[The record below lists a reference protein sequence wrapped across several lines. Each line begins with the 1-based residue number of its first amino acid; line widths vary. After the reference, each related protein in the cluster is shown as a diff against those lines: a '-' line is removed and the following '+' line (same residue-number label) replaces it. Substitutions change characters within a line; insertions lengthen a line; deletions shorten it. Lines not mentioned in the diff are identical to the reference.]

1 MFASRD
7 SWVEASITGC
17 ISGMPQAQSWRIGA
31 GHMKHLYLTFG
42 LLTIIS
48 IPALADDPPVSA
60 AVSTA
65 QAQAR
70 QFGMF
75 LGGTAT
81 QYDLCAKKG
90 FLAKSDPSAEDQAG
104 AYIEKMRATT
114 PGPDQFA
121 YVQEG
126 WQTIKREV
134 SQHESFFTQ
143 EKCSGVG
150 KEWAKILLK
159 MRSK

>member
-1 MFASRD
+1 
-7 SWVEASITGC
+7 
-17 ISGMPQAQSWRIGA
+17 
-31 GHMKHLYLTFG
+31 MKHMYLAFG
-42 LLTIIS
+42 LV
-48 IPALADDPPVSA
+48 ALASAQAFADDPPVSA

-81 QYDLCAKKG
+81 QYDLCVTKG
-90 FLAKSDPSAEDQAG
+90 FLAKGDQSAEDLAR
-104 AYIEKMRATT
+104 AYIEKMRTT
-114 PGPDQFA
+114 TKGPDEFA

-126 WQTIKREV
+126 WDTIKREV
-134 SQHESFFTQ
+134 SQHEGFFTPD
-143 EKCSGVG
+143 KCVGVG
-150 KEWAKILLK
+150 KEWAKILVK

>member
-1 MFASRD
+1 MA
-7 SWVEASITGC
+7 
-17 ISGMPQAQSWRIGA
+17 QAQLWRIGA
-31 GHMKHLYLTFG
+31 VDMTSMKHLCLAFG
-42 LLTIIS
+42 FLALGS
-48 IPALADDPPVSA
+48 PAFADDPPVSA

-90 FLAKSDPSAEDQAG
+90 FLAKSDPSAEEMAG
-104 AYIEKMRATT
+104 SYIEKMRTT
-114 PGPDQFA
+114 TKGPDQFA

-126 WQTIKREV
+126 WETIKREV
-134 SQHESFFTQ
+134 SQHEAFFTQ

-150 KEWAKILLK
+150 KEWAKILAK

>member
-1 MFASRD
+1 
-7 SWVEASITGC
+7 
-17 ISGMPQAQSWRIGA
+17 
-31 GHMKHLYLTFG
+31 MKHLYLAFG
-42 LLTIIS
+42 LLALIS
-48 IPALADDPPVSA
+48 ARAFADDPPVSA
-60 AVSTA
+60 AVSSA

-90 FLAKSDPSAEDQAG
+90 FLAKSDPSAEEMAG
-104 AYIEKMRATT
+104 SYIEKMRATVK
-114 PGPDQFA
+114 GPDEFA

-126 WQTIKREV
+126 WETIKREV
-134 SQHESFFTQ
+134 SQHEAFFTQ

-150 KEWAKILLK
+150 KEWTKILVK